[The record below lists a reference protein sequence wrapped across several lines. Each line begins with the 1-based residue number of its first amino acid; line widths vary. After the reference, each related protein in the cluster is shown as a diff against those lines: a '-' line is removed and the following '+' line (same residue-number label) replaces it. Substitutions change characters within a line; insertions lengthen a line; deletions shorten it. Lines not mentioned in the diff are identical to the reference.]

1 MKVLLT
7 HGYFL
12 SEDPKEREIMRPYVP
27 LGILY
32 LSAWLKRKRIDT
44 AVFDTTFSTPQAL
57 QDYLRTHRPPF
68 VGIYVNLMTK
78 KNVLAII
85 RFIRGEESLKHTRI
99 ILGGPEVRY
108 HDERLLRYGADFI
121 VYGEGEQTMEDLVT
135 TLDSAFNPFLDT
147 IDGIGFINMRGEMV
161 RTKEREKMKDID
173 RLPFPDRK
181 AIDLDLYFKAWKGR
195 HGQSAASISTMR
207 GCPYTCKWCSRGV
220 YGLSYRRRSAAL
232 VVEELEWVQ
241 ANYAVDTFWFVDDVF
256 TISHKWLGEFVAALE
271 AAEVKVR
278 YECITRADRMNE
290 EVIDLLAQSGCFRV
304 WIGAESGSQRVL
316 DAMDRRV
323 DADKVRAMIQ
333 AAQAKGI
340 QAGTFIMLGY
350 PGETEADIVETVDHL
365 ALSAPDLFTITVA
378 YPIKGTALYEEVEA
392 QLTTDLSWEEG
403 SDRDLDFPRTYPRR
417 YYDHAVRWVFNE
429 VNARIAFGKRQWSRA
444 LRHKAKSVG
453 ARLRMALA
461 KGKTR

>member
-12 SEDPKEREIMRPYVP
+12 SEDPKERVIMRPYVP

-44 AVFDTTFSTPQAL
+44 TVFDTTFSTPQAL
-57 QDYLRTHRPPF
+57 QAHLLAHRPPF

-78 KNVLAII
+78 RNVLAII
-85 RFIRGEESLKHTRI
+85 RFIRGEESLKGTRI

-108 HDERLLRYGADFI
+108 HDVQLLEYGADFI
-121 VYGEGEQTMEDLVT
+121 VYGEGEQTMEDLIT

-147 IDGIGFINMRGEMV
+147 VDGIGFINMRGEMV
-161 RTKEREKMKDID
+161 RTKEREKLKDID

-181 AIDLDLYFKAWKGR
+181 AIDLDLYFKAWKDH

-232 VVEELEWVQ
+232 VVEELQWIQ
-241 ANYAVDTFWFVDDVF
+241 ANYEVDTFWFVDDVF
-256 TISHKWLGEFVAALE
+256 TISHKWLGEFAEAMQAADC
-271 AAEVKVR
+271 KVR

-323 DADKVRAMIQ
+323 DADKVRQMIQ

-350 PGETEADIVETVDHL
+350 PGETEADIRETVDHL
-365 ALSAPDLFTITVA
+365 AISAPDLFTITVA
-378 YPIKGTALYEEVEA
+378 YPIKGTTLYEEVEA
-392 QLTTDLSWEEG
+392 QITTDLSWEER

-429 VNARIAFGKRQWSRA
+429 VHARIAFRKRQWSKG
-444 LRHKAKSVG
+444 LRHQTKSAV
-453 ARLRMALA
+453 ARFRMAIA
-461 KGKTR
+461 KGRG

>member
-1 MKVLLT
+1 
-7 HGYFL
+7 
-12 SEDPKEREIMRPYVP
+12 
-27 LGILY
+27 
-32 LSAWLKRKRIDT
+32 
-44 AVFDTTFSTPQAL
+44 
-57 QDYLRTHRPPF
+57 
-68 VGIYVNLMTK
+68 MTK

-147 IDGIGFINMRGEMV
+147 VDGIGFINMRGEMV

-232 VVEELEWVQ
+232 VVEELQWVQ

-304 WIGAESGSQRVL
+304 WIGAESGSQRGVGC
-316 DAMDRRV
+316 DGPACGCGQGARNDPG
-323 DADKVRAMIQ
+323 RAG
-333 AAQAKGI
+333 KGDSGGHVYH
-340 QAGTFIMLGY
+340 AGVSGRDGGGHCGDGGSFGAVCA
-350 PGETEADIVETVDHL
+350 GFV
-365 ALSAPDLFTITVA
+365 TITVA

-417 YYDHAVRWVFNE
+417 YYDHAVRWVLNE
-429 VNARIAFGKRQWSRA
+429 VNARIAFGKRQWSRGFA
-444 LRHKAKSVG
+444 AQGEVG
-453 ARLRMALA
+453 GGAVADGFGEGEDAMNRVFTA
-461 KGKTR
+461 

>member
-12 SEDPKEREIMRPYVP
+12 SEDPKERAIMRPYVP

-44 AVFDTTFSTPQAL
+44 AVFDTTFSTHQAL
-57 QDYLRTHRPPF
+57 QDYLLAHKPPF

-85 RFIRGEESLKHTRI
+85 RFIRSQDSLRHTRI

-108 HDERLLRYGADFI
+108 HDEQFLRYGADFI
-121 VYGEGEQTMEDLVT
+121 VFGEGEQTMEDLVT

-147 IDGIGFINMRGEMV
+147 VDGIAFINMRGEVV
-161 RTKEREKMKDID
+161 RTREREKLKDID

-181 AIDLDLYFKAWKGR
+181 AVDLDLYFQAWKAH

-232 VVEELEWVQ
+232 VVEELQWIQ
-241 ANYAVDTFWFVDDVF
+241 ANYQVDTFWFVDDVF

-271 AAEVKVR
+271 AAQVTVR
-278 YECITRADRMNE
+278 YECITRADRMNA
-290 EVIDLLAQSGCFRV
+290 EVIDLLARSGCFRV
-304 WIGAESGSQRVL
+304 WIGAESGSQQVL

-323 DADKVRAMIQ
+323 DADKVREMIQ

-350 PGETEADIVETVDHL
+350 PGETEADIVETVRHL
-365 ALSAPDLFTITVA
+365 AVSAPDVFTITVA

-392 QLTTDLSWEEG
+392 GLTTDLSWEER
-403 SDRDLDFPRTYPRR
+403 SDRDLDFPRTYPRP
-417 YYDHAVRWVFNE
+417 YYDHAVRWVHNE
-429 VNARIAFGKRQWSRA
+429 VHARIAFRKRAWWRGLKHRA
-444 LRHKAKSVG
+444 KAVV
-453 ARLRMALA
+453 ARWRMGMA
-461 KGKTR
+461 KG